1 MTSLLGIPII
11 AYQVNLSTYFAKF
24 SVQNTGSQAWAAGEA
39 VERKRREPRAQEI
52 ALREH

>member
-39 VERKRREPRAQEI
+39 VERKRRGLRAQEI
-52 ALREH
+52 ALRER

>member
-24 SVQNTGSQAWAAGEA
+24 SVRNTGSQAWAAGEA
-39 VERKRREPRAQEI
+39 VERKRRGLQAQKI
-52 ALREH
+52 ALRER

>member
-39 VERKRREPRAQEI
+39 VERKRGLRAQKI
-52 ALREH
+52 ALRER